1 MDDRSF
7 LNLND
12 FKKWIQTQEEK
23 PIRMNVPDL
32 SGMVVESK
40 VSVRRLEEEI
50 NPEKGTVEELAEE
63 FKENGGTIVKME
75 GKQFLIEVESGSFH
89 IQRNYVRRS

>member
-1 MDDRSF
+1 MDDKSF

-12 FKKWIQTQEEK
+12 FKKWIRTQEEE

-32 SGMVVESK
+32 SGMQVESK

-50 NPEKGTVEELAEE
+50 NPEEGTAAELADD
-63 FKENGGTIVKME
+63 FKDNGGTIIKME
-75 GKQFLIEVESGSFH
+75 GEEFLIEVDSGSFY
-89 IQRNYVRRS
+89 IQRKYVRRA